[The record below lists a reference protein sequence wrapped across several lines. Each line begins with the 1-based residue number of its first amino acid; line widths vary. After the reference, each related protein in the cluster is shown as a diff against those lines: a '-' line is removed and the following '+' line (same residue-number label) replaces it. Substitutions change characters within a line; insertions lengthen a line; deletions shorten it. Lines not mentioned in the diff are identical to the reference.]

1 MNKNLI
7 IIFARN
13 PELGKCKTRLAE
25 VIGDVNALA
34 VYKILLLST
43 FEVTKNLKQDKAVY
57 YADKIEHN
65 DIWDGVLYQKFKQ
78 EGEDLGIR
86 MMHAFENSF
95 ENGYKKV
102 VIVGTD
108 IFDLNEHHFNEAFK
122 ALNTNDVV
130 LGPAED
136 GGYYL
141 LGMKTLHRSVF
152 HHKEWGSSTVKNDT
166 LADLSDQ
173 KVALLETLNDI
184 DVYEDLKGKDIF
196 KSFLDIENRNE

>member
-25 VIGDVNALA
+25 VIGDANALA
-34 VYKILLLST
+34 VYKILLLNT
-43 FEVTKNLKQDKAVY
+43 FDVTKSLSEDKAVY
-57 YADKIEHN
+57 YSDKIEYN

-78 EGEDLGIR
+78 EGNDLGLR

-95 ENGYKKV
+95 ERGYKKV
-102 VIVGTD
+102 VIVGSD
-108 IFDLNEHHFNEAFK
+108 IIDLKTHHFNEAFK

-141 LGMKTLHRSVF
+141 LGMKALYRSVF
-152 HHKEWGSSTVKNDT
+152 YHKEWGSSTVKNDT

-173 KVALLETLNDI
+173 KVASLETLNDI
-184 DVYEDLKGKDIF
+184 DVYDDLKGKDLF
-196 KSFLDIENRNE
+196 KPYLDIKNRNE

>member
-13 PELGKCKTRLAE
+13 PKLGKCKTRIAE
-25 VIGDVNALA
+25 VLGEVNALSI
-34 VYKILLLST
+34 YKILLQHTL
-43 FEVTKNLKQDKAVY
+43 EVTENINYDKAIY
-57 YADKIEHN
+57 YSDKIEYN
-65 DIWDGVLYQKFKQ
+65 DIWSGDLYQKFKQ
-78 EGEDLGIR
+78 EGKDLGIR
-86 MMHAFENSF
+86 MMNAFKNSF
-95 ENGYKKV
+95 EKGYKKV
-102 VIVGTD
+102 VIVGAD
-108 IFDLNEHHFNEAFK
+108 IIDLKKHHFNEAFK

-130 LGPAED
+130 IGPAED

-152 HHKEWGSSTVKNDT
+152 HHKEWGASTVKKDT

-184 DVYEDLKGKDIF
+184 DIYDDLKGNDIF
-196 KSFLDIENRNE
+196 KPCLVIENRNE